1 MEIELGQLVSYE
13 VRGRG
18 ERTIMGI
25 KMEGGSFLNDIP
37 PTSALNALH
46 QPYQLH

>member
-1 MEIELGQLVSYE
+1 MEIELGHLVSYE

-25 KMEGGSFLNDIP
+25 KMEGGSFLKDIP
-37 PTSALNALH
+37 LTSIFNDLH
-46 QPYQLH
+46 